1 MRAMTY
7 CKKIKMADGYRPEVA
22 GGTTSGK
29 FCESV
34 VVNLCIKFGDPRTS
48 SSFLAKNIFFQNGVC
63 CRKEVADDVMF
74 CWNMSEGM

>member
-7 CKKIKMADGYRPEVA
+7 LKKIKMADGYRPEVA

-48 SSFLAKNIFFQNGVC
+48 SSFLAKNIFFKMASAAD
-63 CRKEVADDVMF
+63 RK
-74 CWNMSEGM
+74 